1 MSKRNIL
8 FLVANILGGTFF
20 IYFILRLNSIIK
32 KSIFVRD
39 FSCLSDGD
47 YVIYILI
54 LCCVI
59 LLATFLSFWLPKMKK
74 IKIGI

>member
-54 LCCVI
+54 LCWVI
-59 LLATFLSFWLPKMKK
+59 LLANIFIFLITKDENN
-74 IKIGI
+74 

>member
-8 FLVANILGGTFF
+8 FLVANILGGIFF

-39 FSCLSDGD
+39 FYCLSDGD

-59 LLATFLSFWLPKMKK
+59 LLANIFIFLVTKDENN
-74 IKIGI
+74 

>member
-8 FLVANILGGTFF
+8 FLVANILGGIFF

-32 KSIFVRD
+32 KSIFARD

-59 LLATFLSFWLPKMKK
+59 LLANIFIFLITKDEKN
-74 IKIGI
+74 

>member
-32 KSIFVRD
+32 KSIFVCD
-39 FSCLSDGD
+39 FYHSNDGD

-59 LLATFLSFWLPKMKK
+59 LLANIFICLITKDEKN
-74 IKIGI
+74 

>member
-39 FSCLSDGD
+39 FYHSNDGD

-59 LLATFLSFWLPKMKK
+59 LLANIFIFLVTKDEKN
-74 IKIGI
+74 

>member
-8 FLVANILGGTFF
+8 FLVANILGGIFF

-59 LLATFLSFWLPKMKK
+59 LLANIFIFLITKDEKN
-74 IKIGI
+74 

>member
-59 LLATFLSFWLPKMKK
+59 LLTNIFIFLITKDENN
-74 IKIGI
+74 

>member
-32 KSIFVRD
+32 KSIFVRN

-59 LLATFLSFWLPKMKK
+59 LLTNIFIFLITKDENN
-74 IKIGI
+74 

>member
-39 FSCLSDGD
+39 FSYLSDGD

-59 LLATFLSFWLPKMKK
+59 LLTNIFIFLITKDENN
-74 IKIGI
+74 

>member
-8 FLVANILGGTFF
+8 FLVAKILGGTFF

-39 FSCLSDGD
+39 FYCLSDGD

-59 LLATFLSFWLPKMKK
+59 LLANIFIFLITKDKNN
-74 IKIGI
+74 

>member
-59 LLATFLSFWLPKMKK
+59 LLENIFIFLITKDENN
-74 IKIGI
+74 

>member
-39 FSCLSDGD
+39 FYHSNDGD
-47 YVIYILI
+47 
-54 LCCVI
+54 
-59 LLATFLSFWLPKMKK
+59 
-74 IKIGI
+74 

>member
-8 FLVANILGGTFF
+8 FLVVNILGGTFF

-59 LLATFLSFWLPKMKK
+59 LLANIFIFLITKDEKN
-74 IKIGI
+74 

>member
-1 MSKRNIL
+1 MSKKNIL
-8 FLVANILGGTFF
+8 FLVANALGGAFF
-20 IYFILRLNSIIK
+20 IYFVLRLNSIIK

-59 LLATFLSFWLPKMKK
+59 LLANIFIFLITKDENN
-74 IKIGI
+74 

>member
-8 FLVANILGGTFF
+8 FLVANILGGIFF

-59 LLATFLSFWLPKMKK
+59 LLANIFIFLITKDENN
-74 IKIGI
+74 

>member
-8 FLVANILGGTFF
+8 FLVANILGGIFF

-39 FSCLSDGD
+39 FYCLSDGD

-59 LLATFLSFWLPKMKK
+59 LLANIFIFLITKDEKN
-74 IKIGI
+74 

>member
-8 FLVANILGGTFF
+8 FLVANILGGIFF

-39 FSCLSDGD
+39 FYCLSDGD

-59 LLATFLSFWLPKMKK
+59 FLANIFIFLITKDEKN
-74 IKIGI
+74 

>member
-39 FSCLSDGD
+39 FSCLSYGD

-59 LLATFLSFWLPKMKK
+59 LLANIFIFLVTKDEKN
-74 IKIGI
+74 

>member
-8 FLVANILGGTFF
+8 FLVANILGSTFF

-39 FSCLSDGD
+39 FYCLSDGD

-59 LLATFLSFWLPKMKK
+59 LLANIFIFLVTKDEKN
-74 IKIGI
+74 